1 MTKRKQWTGTDV
13 RELQDSVADIHLTL
27 GQLAEALRDVR
38 VHYTLTDADCLDTA
52 KTIAAVAREACD
64 AVVLLVSTA
73 DFIRRKAAIAKLSG
87 EGT

>member
-1 MTKRKQWTGTDV
+1 METPRAGT
-13 RELQDSVADIHLTL
+13 
-27 GQLAEALRDVR
+27 
-38 VHYTLTDADCLDTA
+38 HYPRSEGEFRSWFRTDADCLDTA

-73 DFIRRKAAIAKLSG
+73 DFIRRKAAIDQMSG